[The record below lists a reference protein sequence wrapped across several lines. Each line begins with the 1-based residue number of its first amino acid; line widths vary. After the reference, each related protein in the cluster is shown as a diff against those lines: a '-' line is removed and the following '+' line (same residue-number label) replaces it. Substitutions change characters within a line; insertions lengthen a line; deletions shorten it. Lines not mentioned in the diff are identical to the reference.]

1 MSITIQLSPELQQ
14 RLQQR
19 ADKAGLKIDRFINQ
33 LLEEKTITKAK
44 EKQDVKKR
52 EALLLRKINK
62 GFDLEFRAI
71 CNRCARRRRP

>member
-1 MSITIQLSPELQQ
+1 MSITIQLSPELQH

-33 LLEEKTITKAK
+33 LLEEKTTTKAK

-52 EALLLRKINK
+52 KH
-62 GFDLEFRAI
+62 F
-71 CNRCARRRRP
+71 CCAK